1 MARTIA
7 RITAAVATVALA
19 GAMTACS
26 PVNDAV
32 DCASLVPVVTEVS
45 NNVTN
50 DTETLT
56 TSTGK
61 LRAEAET
68 IDDAELKQAALDYA
82 DQAEQANAL
91 INGDVAAAAE
101 TDLTA
106 VESSFSTL
114 SDICG
119 SLVE

>member
-26 PVNDAV
+26 QVNDAV
-32 DCASLVPVVTEVS
+32 DCASLVPVVTQVS

-56 TSTGK
+56 TSTEK